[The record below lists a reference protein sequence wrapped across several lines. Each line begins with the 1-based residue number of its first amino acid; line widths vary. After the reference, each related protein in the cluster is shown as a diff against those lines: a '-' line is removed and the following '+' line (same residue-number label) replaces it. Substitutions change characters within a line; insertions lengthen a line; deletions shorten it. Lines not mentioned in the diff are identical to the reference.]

1 MTKAPHNIVNI
12 VELEL
17 NWLKV
22 GNCLEVGLNGIDTAI
37 GYWDGEDK

>member
-22 GNCLEVGLNGIDTAI
+22 GNGLEVGLNGIGTAI